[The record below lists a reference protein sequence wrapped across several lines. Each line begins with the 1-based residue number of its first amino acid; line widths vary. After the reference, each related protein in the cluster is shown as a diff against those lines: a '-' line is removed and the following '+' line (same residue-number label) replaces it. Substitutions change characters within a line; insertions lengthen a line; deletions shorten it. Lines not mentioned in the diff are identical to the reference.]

1 MAKQQKKLGEILVEW
16 KFLSPKEIDKALEHA
31 RSKNLRMGE
40 ALIDLKLC
48 NESQVT
54 KALAAQHGMEYFD
67 LDKSSVPPN
76 AVNLIPDEIMR
87 KHLILPLGLENGK
100 LRVAIHDPL
109 DLELLDILRFRL
121 GKELR
126 PVLAARGR
134 IKGYLDELFQTSS
147 QNTID
152 KTLDK
157 GWASLDKSLDKTL
170 DKSMDKSL
178 DRSIDKSIDIT
189 GMGEDAMTDPTQ
201 APIIKLVQA
210 MIAEAV
216 RNRASD

>member
-16 KFLSPKEIDKALEHA
+16 KFLNPKEIDKALEHA
-31 RSKNLRMGE
+31 KSKNLRMGE

-126 PVLAARGR
+126 PVLAPKGR
-134 IKGYLDELFQTSS
+134 IKQYIDELFNTTSLK
-147 QNTID
+147 TID

-157 GWASLDKSLDKTL
+157 GWASMDKTL
-170 DKSMDKSL
+170 DKSLDKSL
-178 DRSIDKSIDIT
+178 DRSIDK
-189 GMGEDAMTDPTQ
+189 
-201 APIIKLVQA
+201 
-210 MIAEAV
+210 
-216 RNRASD
+216 